1 VSIAASYTSTCVRP
15 VTVAALVL
23 LLVPLSGTVAQ
34 DDRRVE
40 SRIAENDLRSSTTA
54 ELNVRLAR
62 DWGLDTE
69 EWSRYRLLMQGPLG
83 VSSPNLDPFTALGI
97 EARTEEERRR
107 YAELQVQFERQR
119 VQKLL
124 AYQRAYDEAW
134 KRLYPAALR
143 IAPSL
148 PSPSP
153 KSSQQRASPIE
164 RRLAVFVSNDCVAC
178 EERVKQLQA
187 AGKTF
192 DIYVVGSED
201 DDASIRKWAARAG
214 VDAAK
219 VRTGV
224 ITLNHDAGR
233 WAWIGGR
240 GEFPAVVQE
249 VDGRWQR
256 H

>member
-1 VSIAASYTSTCVRP
+1 MAASYTCICVRP
-15 VTVAALVL
+15 VTVAALAL
-23 LLVPLSGTVAQ
+23 LLVPMSGTVAQ
-34 DDRRVE
+34 SDRRVD
-40 SRIAENDLRSSTTA
+40 SRIAESEARSSTTA
-54 ELNVRLAR
+54 ALDEHLAR

-69 EWSRYRLLMQGPLG
+69 EWSRYRHLMKGPLG
-83 VSSPNLDPFTALGI
+83 VSSPNLDPLTALGI

-107 YAELQVQFERQR
+107 YADLQVRFERQR

-134 KRLYPAALR
+134 KRLFPTAER

-148 PSPSP
+148 PKPRPSSPR
-153 KSSQQRASPIE
+153 QLASPVE

-187 AGKTF
+187 AGKSF

-201 DDASIRKWAARAG
+201 DDASIREWAARAG

-219 VRTGV
+219 VRTGI

-233 WAWIGGR
+233 WEWIGGR
-240 GEFPAVVQE
+240 GEFPAVVKE
-249 VDGRWQR
+249 VDERWQLQ
-256 H
+256 

>member
-1 VSIAASYTSTCVRP
+1 MSVAAPYTYICVRP

-23 LLVPLSGTVAQ
+23 FLVPLSGTVAQ
-34 DDRRVE
+34 QNGRVD
-40 SRIAENDLRSSTTA
+40 SRSAMSEIRSSVAT
-54 ELNVRLAR
+54 ELDERLAR

-69 EWSRYRLLMQGPLG
+69 EWSRYRHVMQGPLG
-83 VSSPNLDPFTALGI
+83 VSSPNVDPLTALGI
-97 EARTEEERRR
+97 EARSEEERRR
-107 YAELQVQFERQR
+107 YAELQVQFERRR

-134 KRLYPAALR
+134 KRLYPTQPR
-143 IAPSL
+143 IDASL
-148 PSPSP
+148 V
-153 KSSQQRASPIE
+153 SSRPISSRQLASPVE

-178 EERVKQLQA
+178 EERVKQLQS

-192 DIYVVGSED
+192 DIYVVGAED
-201 DDASIRKWAARAG
+201 DDASIRQWAARAG
-214 VDAAK
+214 VEAAK
-219 VRTGV
+219 VRTGI

-240 GEFPAVVQE
+240 GKFPAVVKE

-256 H
+256 Q